1 MRHPLGA
8 ADLKRIFISTHAP
21 LARCDGHWTPAHAPS
36 PFQLTHLLRGATP
49 ADTQGGLHM
58 VISTH
63 APLARCDNGTRGQFS
78 ICWISTHAPLARC
91 DSEYPEAA
99 GWYRISTHAPLARCD
114 MALERK
120 LQEHPFQLTHLL
132 RGATGGIVSRQGGI
146 IFQLTHLLRGATGV
160 KIQHGGQL
168 NFNSRTSC
176 EVRLRPQRTTPCLRR
191 FQLTHLLRG
200 ATAIYC
206 STFISQTH
214 HLVRGGQVNQIIDL
228 SGVKYCPVL
237 ARTGN
242 DFCIIHG
249 SLKHY
254 KIIGPSGS

>member
-1 MRHPLGA
+1 MTL
-8 ADLKRIFISTHAP
+8 D
-21 LARCDGHWTPAHAPS
+21 
-36 PFQLTHLLRGATP
+36 
-49 ADTQGGLHM
+49 
-58 VISTH
+58 
-63 APLARCDNGTRGQFS
+63 
-78 ICWISTHAPLARC
+78 
-91 DSEYPEAA
+91 
-99 GWYRISTHAPLARCD
+99 
-114 MALERK
+114 ER
-120 LQEHPFQLTHLL
+120 
-132 RGATGGIVSRQGGI
+132 
-146 IFQLTHLLRGATGV
+146 
-160 KIQHGGQL
+160 

-176 EVRLRPQRTTPCLRR
+176 EVRLAWKRYRQGKAEFQLTHLLRGATVATQNAIAMTAISTHAPLARCDTGWGAHQAEGIHFNSRTSCEVRRPNTLTTIRRRRFQLTHLLRGATVKYAHKTLIAVVFQLTHLLR
-191 FQLTHLLRG
+191 GATDYFLTTICTPIFQLTHLLRG

>member
-1 MRHPLGA
+1 MTLDERNFNSRTSCEVRLAWKRYRQGKAEFQLTHLLRGATVATQNAIAMTAISTHAPLA
-8 ADLKRIFISTHAP
+8 RCDPSPFRRAPAPAISTHAP
-21 LARCDGHWTPAHAPS
+21 LARCDGSASTRLRIARR
-36 PFQLTHLLRGATP
+36 FQLTHLLRGAT
-49 ADTQGGLHM
+49 
-58 VISTH
+58 
-63 APLARCDNGTRGQFS
+63 RR
-78 ICWISTHAPLARC
+78 R
-91 DSEYPEAA
+91 
-99 GWYRISTHAPLARCD
+99 RR
-114 MALERK
+114 
-120 LQEHPFQLTHLL
+120 
-132 RGATGGIVSRQGGI
+132 AT
-146 IFQLTHLLRGATGV
+146 
-160 KIQHGGQL
+160 
-168 NFNSRTSC
+168 TSAI
-176 EVRLRPQRTTPCLRR
+176 

>member
-1 MRHPLGA
+1 MTL
-8 ADLKRIFISTHAP
+8 D
-21 LARCDGHWTPAHAPS
+21 
-36 PFQLTHLLRGATP
+36 
-49 ADTQGGLHM
+49 
-58 VISTH
+58 
-63 APLARCDNGTRGQFS
+63 
-78 ICWISTHAPLARC
+78 
-91 DSEYPEAA
+91 
-99 GWYRISTHAPLARCD
+99 
-114 MALERK
+114 ER
-120 LQEHPFQLTHLL
+120 
-132 RGATGGIVSRQGGI
+132 
-146 IFQLTHLLRGATGV
+146 
-160 KIQHGGQL
+160 

-176 EVRLRPQRTTPCLRR
+176 EVRLAWKRYRQGKAEFQLTHLLRGATVATQNAIAMTAISTHAPLARCDTGWGAHQAEGIHFNSRTSCEVRRPNTLTTIRRRR

>member
-1 MRHPLGA
+1 MTLDERNFNSRTSCEVRLAWKRYRQGKAEFQLTHLLRGA
-8 ADLKRIFISTHAP
+8 TVATQNAIAMTAISTHAP
-21 LARCDGHWTPAHAPS
+21 LARCDTGWGAHQAEGIHFNSRTSCEVRRPNTLTTIRRRR
-36 PFQLTHLLRGATP
+36 FQLTHLLRGATGQTAARADRPTVDFNSRTSCEVRPVPVP
-49 ADTQGGLHM
+49 ALSCTSDFNSRTSCEVRRKREH
-58 VISTH
+58 
-63 APLARCDNGTRGQFS
+63 S
-78 ICWISTHAPLARC
+78 IADRET
-91 DSEYPEAA
+91 
-99 GWYRISTHAPLARCD
+99 ISTHAPLARCD
-114 MALERK
+114 M
-120 LQEHPFQLTHLL
+120 
-132 RGATGGIVSRQGGI
+132 
-146 IFQLTHLLRGATGV
+146 
-160 KIQHGGQL
+160 
-168 NFNSRTSC
+168 N
-176 EVRLRPQRTTPCLRR
+176 RLWTLIPPRP